1 MAKPDA
7 TTLRADPKAAAELPA
22 DDAGA
27 DEHLHA
33 APQHPGFLRLR
44 AGRTAAANPPADAPA
59 VDGAGP
65 ATAADVPA
73 AGSTAA
79 AVVPADGA
87 GVDEHLHADVQ
98 HPALLPA
105 GRDEASS
112 GGHSGNCTARDRR
125 RNKENQEEKLQAVLL
140 AHLFA
145 HS

>member
-7 TTLRADPKAAAELPA
+7 TTRRANPAATAELPA

-33 APQHPGFLRLR
+33 APEHSWFLPLWPSR
-44 AGRTAAANPPADAPA
+44 AAAANPPADGTA

-65 ATAADVPA
+65 ATAAD
-73 AGSTAA
+73 
-79 AVVPADGA
+79 VPADGA

-105 GRDEASS
+105 GRDGPRS
-112 GGHSGNCTARDRR
+112 GGYPRKPKVRSTGRDP
-125 RNKENQEEKLQAVLL
+125 KEEPEEKLRGIFLVAPNG
-140 AHLFA
+140 
-145 HS
+145 

>member
-1 MAKPDA
+1 MAKSDA
-7 TTLRADPKAAAELPA
+7 KTLRADPEAAAELPA

-27 DEHLHA
+27 YEHLHA
-33 APQHPGFLRLR
+33 TPEYSWFVRLR
-44 AGRTAAANPPADAPA
+44 TSRTATANPPADNPA

-73 AGSTAA
+73 
-79 AVVPADGA
+79 DGA
-87 GVDEHLHADVQ
+87 GVDELLHADVQ

-105 GRDEASS
+105 GRDAPCP
-112 GGHSGNCTARDRR
+112 GGYSGNCTARDRR